1 MGAAHD
7 IRAVM
12 QVTDGDGI
20 TSRLAIWVAGLS
32 LDEIPAP
39 VQHAARRSL
48 IDTIGVMIAANR
60 HPLLSKVNHLAQSQ
74 YRDGP
79 CSTVA
84 GRRLSGVGA
93 ALVNGTAAHAFD
105 YDDNSYTGIMHGS
118 AISLPAVLAAAEI
131 SGATGEEFL
140 TAFIA
145 ALEATYAI
153 AVMGTDAQY
162 LKGWWTSGTMGM
174 PGAAAGA
181 ARVLGLDADQTAT
194 AIGLA
199 TVEAFGMRAM
209 FGTDA
214 KPLLSG
220 RASAAALSAAL
231 AAAEGITGPH
241 GAFES
246 PRGYIALI
254 NGGIADPR
262 GLADLGTTWRSI
274 DPGIFFKRFPLCS
287 AAHAPADAIEA
298 IMKETAAS
306 LEQISQVVC
315 EVSQVVAASLVYDA
329 PTSPQEAQFS
339 LPFAVACM
347 AIHGRIGLE
356 HLNSDCLADERLVSL
371 MAKVHMTEVDDLA
384 DNPDAPE
391 GCRLTVSF
399 SNGSSSVNEVRAPK
413 GMPQN
418 PLNDS
423 EIADKFRGCTS
434 YAGWSTSDTEE
445 FLQRLWACREVAS
458 ARSLIKTLGIP

>member
-1 MGAAHD
+1 MAA
-7 IRAVM
+7 
-12 QVTDGDGI
+12 
-20 TSRLAIWVAGLS
+20 WVSGLT
-32 LDEIPAP
+32 LDDIPAP
-39 VQHAARRSL
+39 VQHAALRSL

-60 HPLLSKVNHLAQSQ
+60 HPLLAKVNQLAESQ

-79 CSTVA
+79 CGAV
-84 GRRLSGVGA
+84 GGQRLSGIGA

-105 YDDNSYTGIMHGS
+105 FDDTSYTGIMHGS
-118 AISLPAVLAAAEI
+118 AVSLPAVLAAAEF
-131 SGATGEEFL
+131 SDTSGEEFL
-140 TAFIA
+140 TTFIV

-162 LKGWWTSGTMGM
+162 LKGRWTSGTMGM
-174 PGAAAGA
+174 PAAAAGA
-181 ARVLGLDADQTAT
+181 ARALGLDADQTAT

-199 TVEAFGMRAM
+199 TVEAFGIRAM

-246 PRGYIALI
+246 PRGYIGLI
-254 NGGIADPR
+254 NDGIADPR
-262 GLADLGTTWRSI
+262 GLADLGTIWRLI
-274 DPGIFFKRFPLCS
+274 EPGIFLKRFPLCS

-298 IMKETAAS
+298 IMKESAAS
-306 LEQISQVVC
+306 PEQIAHVVC
-315 EVSQVVAASLVYDA
+315 EVPQVVAVSLVYDS

-356 HLNSDCLADERLVSL
+356 HLSSDCLADARMRSL
-371 MAKVHMTEVDDLA
+371 MTKVRMAKVDDLA
-384 DNPDAPE
+384 DDPDAPE

-399 SNGSSSVNEVRAPK
+399 ANGTSHVNEIRVPK

-418 PLNDS
+418 PLDDD
-423 EIADKFRGCTS
+423 EIADKFRCCTS
-434 YAGWSTSDTEE
+434 YAGWSTSDTED
-445 FLQRLWACREVAS
+445 LLDRLWA
-458 ARSLIKTLGIP
+458 